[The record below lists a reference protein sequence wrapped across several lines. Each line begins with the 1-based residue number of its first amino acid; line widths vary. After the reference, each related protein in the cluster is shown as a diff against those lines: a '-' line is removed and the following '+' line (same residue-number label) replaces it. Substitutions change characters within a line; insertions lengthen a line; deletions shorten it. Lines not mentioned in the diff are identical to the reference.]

1 MKRWG
6 SALFPLS
13 LLLVLTGLT
22 FWLRYATEL
31 PQTKHDGKLRHDP
44 DYIVTD
50 AILRK
55 IDLTGRLKYT
65 LSATDIRHYP
75 DDESTD
81 MLKPNLVHFQPR
93 KPPVTMSAERGH
105 ISKDGEKVD
114 LYDNVR
120 IRRSASAQNEELTAY
135 TPELTILPNVEKA
148 FTKSPVLI
156 TQGKSWMKG
165 VGMQVDNRAQTYLL
179 ESQAV
184 AVLES
189 KHAKKQQHSERTD
202 RV

>member
-31 PQTKHDGKLRHDP
+31 PQTKQDGKLRHDP

-65 LSATDIRHYP
+65 LSAADIRHYP

-81 MLKPNLVHFQPR
+81 MLKPNLVHFQAK

-135 TPELTILPNVEKA
+135 MPELTILPDVEKA

-179 ESQAV
+179 ESHAV

-189 KHAKKQQHSERTD
+189 KHAKKQKP
-202 RV
+202 